1 MLLEFDVLQVSGG
14 EVLAVLGSTNLQP
27 STVPSVTVSVDALKE
42 ISTWSEVASSVN
54 GSVLVVIWSTLAV
67 SGGAWTG
74 VSDDF
79 PLNFFWVVF
88 KVHGH
93 VMTIVI
99 FAWVSNHD
107 LLEFSVGDGKESHDS
122 RSNSHFY
129 MYLLNVI
136 FMCCCYKVQL
146 SNYIIKKYL

>member
-67 SGGAWTG
+67 SGGAWT
-74 VSDDF
+74 
-79 PLNFFWVVF
+79 
-88 KVHGH
+88 
-93 VMTIVI
+93 
-99 FAWVSNHD
+99 
-107 LLEFSVGDGKESHDS
+107 
-122 RSNSHFY
+122 
-129 MYLLNVI
+129 
-136 FMCCCYKVQL
+136 
-146 SNYIIKKYL
+146 